1 MQVPGY
7 TIETELGKG
16 GMATVY
22 LATQQLL
29 DRKVALKVMNPS
41 LAADDSFCNRFLK
54 EGKTIAQFKH
64 PNIVTIYDIGAFES
78 HYYMAMEFIGGGT
91 LKDRIRQGGRI
102 EGPLSVLR
110 QISSAL
116 GYAHARGFIHRDIK
130 PANILFQEDR
140 SVVLSD
146 FGIAKD
152 MTSDEQLTRMGFTV
166 GTPEYMSPEQ
176 ALGRSI
182 DGRSDLY
189 SLGVVLYEMLTARK
203 PFVGRDAFAV
213 ALMHAN
219 QPPPPL
225 PESAKAYQP
234 IVERLLAKDPSQRY
248 ATAEALLE
256 SIDTLEA
263 RLINDAATVR
273 TRAGGSS
280 ADHSARSRG
289 GRTLARLRTLRSSK
303 WLLPAGIVTAAAMG
317 VYSYPT
323 LVPYIERATSSS
335 APDVPFPATIVEP
348 ARSTLPS
355 SVRHTELNPSAR
367 ARIDRLLE
375 VAEAHA
381 AIGRLTDPPGSNAYD
396 AYKLVLQIDPNNE
409 RAKAGIQ
416 TIEREAARLRQ
427 E

>member
-1 MQVPGY
+1 MQIPGY
-7 TIETELGKG
+7 TIETEIGKG

-41 LAADDSFCNRFLK
+41 LAADDSFCNRFHK

-78 HYYMAMEFIGGGT
+78 HYYMAMEYIGGGT
-91 LKDRIRQGGRI
+91 LKERIRQGSVL
-102 EGPLSVLR
+102 EGWLSILR

-130 PANILFQEDR
+130 PANILFQEDG

-152 MTSDEQLTRMGFTV
+152 MSSDEQLTRMGFTV

-176 ALGRSI
+176 ALGRSV
-182 DGRSDLY
+182 DRRSDLY
-189 SLGVVLYEMLTARK
+189 SLGVVFYEMLTARK
-203 PFVGRDAFAV
+203 PFVARDAFAV

-225 PESAKAYQP
+225 PESAKAYES
-234 IVERLLAKDPSQRY
+234 IVGRLLAKDPDQRF
-248 ATAEALLE
+248 ATAEELLHA
-256 SIDTLEA
+256 IDALEA
-263 RLINDAATVR
+263 EMTSDALTLNTKVAAASMQGAARPRVRHLTAQRALRKWPMPAAAVALVAATGIYFYPTLAPYRGQTASVPD
-273 TRAGGSS
+273 SS
-280 ADHSARSRG
+280 PPEVGAETVKSTAQSTARSRE
-289 GRTLARLRTLRSSK
+289 LS
-303 WLLPAGIVTAAAMG
+303 PAVQ
-317 VYSYPT
+317 
-323 LVPYIERATSSS
+323 
-335 APDVPFPATIVEP
+335 
-348 ARSTLPS
+348 
-355 SVRHTELNPSAR
+355 

-381 AIGRLTDPPGSNAYD
+381 AIGRFTDPPGSNAYD
-396 AYKLVLQIDPNNE
+396 AYKLVLQIDPHNE
-409 RAKAGIQ
+409 RAKAGIE
-416 TIEREAARLRQ
+416 TIESEVKQ
-427 E
+427 PPGD

>member
-1 MQVPGY
+1 MQIPGY

-41 LAADDSFCNRFLK
+41 LVTDDSFCNRFLK

-64 PNIVTIYDIGAFES
+64 RHIVTIYDIGAFEA
-78 HYYMAMEFIGGGT
+78 HYYMAMEYIGGGT
-91 LKDRIRQGGRI
+91 LKERIRRGSMVAV
-102 EGPLSVLR
+102 SVSILR

-130 PANILFQEDR
+130 PANILFQDDG

-152 MTSDEQLTRMGFTV
+152 MASDEQLTRMGFTV

-176 ALGRSI
+176 ALGRNV

-189 SLGVVLYEMLTARK
+189 SLGVVLYEMLSGRK
-203 PFVGRDAFAV
+203 PFVARDAFAV

-225 PESAKAYQP
+225 PELAKAYRP
-234 IVERLLAKDPSQRY
+234 IVDRLLAKDPKERFH
-248 ATAEALLE
+248 TAEELLYA
-256 SIDTLEA
+256 IDALEA
-263 RLINDAATVR
+263 QATIDASTVK
-273 TRAGGSS
+273 TKVAMPSAEHAG
-280 ADHSARSRG
+280 RPRQK
-289 GRTLARLRTLRSSK
+289 RFTARLRGLKK
-303 WLLPAGIVTAAAMG
+303 WPMPAAAVALAAAAGI
-317 VYSYPT
+317 YFYPT
-323 LVPYIERATSSS
+323 L
-335 APDVPFPATIVEP
+335 APHPDQ
-348 ARSTLPS
+348 S
-355 SVRHTELNPSAR
+355 SVAPEAALTGGTEGTVKSTVTSAVRPSKLTPGAQ

-381 AIGRLTDPPGSNAYD
+381 AIGRLTEPPGSNAYD

-416 TIEREAARLRQ
+416 DIERELERSAGN
-427 E
+427 

>member
-1 MQVPGY
+1 MQIPGY
-7 TIETELGKG
+7 TIETEIGKG

-41 LAADDSFCNRFLK
+41 LAADDSFCSRFLK

-78 HYYMAMEFIGGGT
+78 HYYMAMEYIGGGT
-91 LKDRIRQGGRI
+91 LKERIRQGSVL
-102 EGPLSVLR
+102 EGSLSILR

-130 PANILFQEDR
+130 PANILFQEDG

-176 ALGRSI
+176 ALGRSV

-189 SLGVVLYEMLTARK
+189 SLGVVFYEMLAARK
-203 PFVGRDAFAV
+203 PFVARDAFAV

-225 PESAKAYQP
+225 PDSAETYQP
-234 IVERLLAKDPSQRY
+234 IVERLLAKDPDQRY
-248 ATAEALLE
+248 PTAEALLHA
-256 SIDTLEA
+256 IDALEA
-263 RLINDAATVR
+263 RRATRDALTLKTKVTAVSNEVAGRPRERRATARRTLKKWPMPAATV
-273 TRAGGSS
+273 A
-280 ADHSARSRG
+280 
-289 GRTLARLRTLRSSK
+289 L
-303 WLLPAGIVTAAAMG
+303 VAAAG
-317 VYSYPT
+317 LYFYPS
-323 LVPYIERATSSS
+323 LAPYREQIASVPDSPPSEVGAETVNST
-335 APDVPFPATIVEP
+335 VP
-348 ARSTLPS
+348 
-355 SVRHTELNPSAR
+355 PSAGSR
-367 ARIDRLLE
+367 ELSPSVKARIERLLE

-381 AIGRLTDPPGSNAYD
+381 AIGRFTDPPGSNAYD
-396 AYKLVLQIDPNNE
+396 AYNLVLQIDPDNE

-416 TIEREAARLRQ
+416 TIEGEVRRAPRD
-427 E
+427 

>member
-1 MQVPGY
+1 MQIPGY
-7 TIETELGKG
+7 TIETEIGKG

-78 HYYMAMEFIGGGT
+78 HYYMAMEYVGGGT
-91 LKDRIRQGGRI
+91 LKERIRQGSML
-102 EGPLSVLR
+102 EGCLSILR
-110 QISSAL
+110 QVSSAL

-130 PANILFQEDR
+130 PANILFHEDG

-152 MTSDEQLTRMGFTV
+152 MTSDEQLTRMGYTV

-176 ALGRSI
+176 ALGRNV

-189 SLGVVLYEMLTARK
+189 SLGVVFYEMLAARK
-203 PFVGRDAFAV
+203 PFVARDAFAV

-225 PESAKAYQP
+225 PESAMAYQP
-234 IVERLLAKDPSQRY
+234 IVERLLAKDPQRRY
-248 ATAEALLE
+248 LTAEELLNAIE
-256 SIDTLEA
+256 TLEA
-263 RLINDAATVR
+263 QDALDASTVNTKVAASSGSRTRDARARRPAARLRALRKWPMPAAAVALAAAVGVYVYPTLAPHRDQADAAPETSLSKSTMETEQHVGPATVR
-273 TRAGGSS
+273 
-280 ADHSARSRG
+280 
-289 GRTLARLRTLRSSK
+289 
-303 WLLPAGIVTAAAMG
+303 
-317 VYSYPT
+317 PT
-323 LVPYIERATSSS
+323 EIS
-335 APDVPFPATIVEP
+335 
-348 ARSTLPS
+348 
-355 SVRHTELNPSAR
+355 PSAQ
-367 ARIDRLLE
+367 AKIVQLLE

-396 AYKLVLQIDPNNE
+396 AYKLVLQLDPNNE
-409 RAKAGIQ
+409 RAKAGMK
-416 TIEREAARLRQ
+416 TIERELKRSRDK
-427 E
+427 